1 MLIQWHTEDNSPI
14 EQNNG
19 KEELF
24 EVPFGDVVCVY
35 GKATPK
41 EKRHINRLRGWL
53 EKKIY
58 RPVGPPYFEELIAR
72 APAEDMQRKS
82 IVDVFVETATWDEL
96 INAAYE
102 TQFDWQEQ
110 HVKKEKND
118 CLGRPERIYKD
129 RTMPLSYHDPI
140 NNFGIVRE
148 TKLLHGYEYVIST
161 YACCGQPTTHPGC
174 WIHPTK
180 VIQAYNPAEGFGDRI
195 WEELLKNSSMNIEKF
210 WNDLKPVIGT
220 KWLNPYYY
228 TQLDKYI
235 QQMKPKVA
243 PVVEIMFKEEY
254 KEMNTSSG
262 EHTIDLFRTLKND
275 QRMIWETFLQLIKD
289 YNSIFCGNSRD
300 EVEEI
305 FKLREVGLNVWT
317 KSQFEGI
324 NLPGG
329 KGKKNYFKNV
339 NNAAT
344 LLTVI
349 DEIKKDF
356 TGFDT
361 KFDNIKRKLAA
372 LNALYQPKDDLDASF
387 KSLKIRQ
394 DMMKIFKDEIEADYT
409 KYNKADISI
418 DVFKQELTKI
428 LRSSSFIAK
437 DLDNLSKKISK
448 YSSDV
453 EISITADNNNLRTIE
468 TKLAAYEKYISTP
481 YDTHQEI
488 AQRIKEDGADRLQKI
503 IDNENPVDYPASK
516 LIFDKTIEINK
527 YNTKKQKF
535 ITEWENLQLPYTVL
549 FRTQAD
555 NITNWTSRIQLSKYY
570 VNYNKQLVKMSNK
583 LGMLLA
589 TLVGQLQ
596 DRIQEHKAK
605 VEQAEN
611 IEKDTK
617 ARETAKKEVDTF
629 IVDTYIAQ
637 LNLSTKDKK
646 LELIINALKDPDIKY
661 YKVDEKK
668 IREEIAYAYH
678 LNQDKLDALRNAAIT
693 NIKVWL
699 TTLEKQM
706 QTDKPTRLYDEAV
719 QKAQNGTLD
728 VNALKKEELFKPYQ
742 NDLDNMNNI
751 IITDKTFFN
760 DLKYKILLVAELSK
774 YSQTTK
780 GLTDKFNDA
789 KQDMETAFKKLAQ
802 DIQNFQNDRGFEEV
816 KQKAAAMAFDYNA
829 LTEKFGVEKDVLND
843 PFGSEVYVQ
852 KIQNLLL
859 ILNIIEKEKPKYA
872 NLLNDKKYNDKL
884 VELGDIYNKLQE
896 IIKIAKQA
904 QWKNIPNEVR
914 RWLELTDRDAFIKES
929 YNALEKWN
937 EYYNNPKLSKN
948 IPKKLAFMV
957 NKTRLRDDL
966 YLLHKGDVYYIYTK
980 DIDLKKLKDFLIQYF
995 KYVIR
1000 IAPEPENI
1008 LGPQPVKIKKILE
1021 PLQIT
1026 KTTKDPPEV
1035 DENVQGM
1042 FNKDAIEWIKND
1054 NSCWVDSVFFSL
1066 FGYVGISLV
1075 KDIFKATTLYV
1086 EATSILY
1093 DDLRTEKTTPSCS
1106 VDEVKKL
1113 HDTIV
1118 DDIFD
1123 IQKTPVPNERC
1134 KLKTLNEWFETKCIP
1149 ITWKPEKRGYF
1160 YYPHVVMHLLK
1171 ELYNLEKCT
1180 FLDKLNGNEEIYC
1193 KEYEKEKFYWEEN
1206 NYICGS
1212 IIFGSS
1218 PEGGHFL
1225 NFMYDFY
1232 IGKWF
1237 YVDAK
1242 GDESNRFE
1250 YQGIITNPEEIP
1262 YVVKPTVM
1270 LKPSFVFYYHVDILQ
1285 NILNQKRPKYL
1296 LATRLQKH
1304 GAYKSGESGSGGDFT
1319 TTSYDWKSLYK
1330 QLKDDPGTW
1339 RKTVIYLMQNGITP
1353 GTHRFKSYVHSFI
1366 EPNEVVSW
1374 GHFVDKEELDK
1385 IDTSTLNPSVK
1396 MLLDENVDEQAIQ
1409 FLTWMFPPIQ
1419 DAGTNNGNS
1428 SIVNQNFETAQY
1440 NWNSLFVNGKYNV
1453 EMWSKTVVYFV
1464 ENGITP
1470 GTFRFKCYVHKFI
1483 EPEQIVSL
1491 GHFVIE
1497 QDIIDTTIPGNLQ
1510 TLLEISYKSG
1520 GGDAEMLALT
1530 NALST
1535 V

>member
-195 WEELLKNSSMNIEKF
+195 WEELLKNSSMNIGDF
-210 WNDLKPVIGT
+210 WNNSKIVTGT

-305 FKLREVGLNVWT
+305 FKLREVGLTVWT
-317 KSQFEGI
+317 KDKFNKITI
-324 NLPGG
+324 NG
-329 KGKKNYFKNV
+329 NSVSFASI
-339 NNAAT
+339 NNAKD
-344 LLTVI
+344 LI
-349 DEIKKDF
+349 DKINEIQ
-356 TGFDT
+356 GFL
-361 KFDNIKRKLAA
+361 KSKEPKLENIKNILGELNSIEKSYYKLSQKYIDIQ
-372 LNALYQPKDDLDASF
+372 NQKNQIPYV
-387 KSLKIRQ
+387 I
-394 DMMKIFKDEIEADYT
+394 IKDEIDNDLT
-409 KYNKADISI
+409 KYKVTNI
-418 DVFKQELTKI
+418 DVSVGTFATSLKNALEKGKINALDKIKTNINDRNIIIRRQYNSNNQILNGIQTKLTAYEGYGKQDYDYEPIDKLLSQNGEQVLQGIIKNAAANIQDYGTISFGSKDTEIVKYKNKFAEFQSRWNTLKLEFFLYYDLKEDTKNLWTTDKVKNRYRFLKENDVQNLVDKWSNLLPNLETALKKRIQHHEGLVEAAKNAQLISDLKAKAKREVGKLYSDNDAKQLQLNVDI
-428 LRSSSFIAK
+428 LGTAPKPFDARV
-437 DLDNLSKKISK
+437 KKIQK
-448 YSSDV
+448 KIVY
-453 EISITADNNNLRTIE
+453 A
-468 TKLAAYEKYISTP
+468 KL
-481 YDTHQEI
+481 
-488 AQRIKEDGADRLQKI
+488 L
-503 IDNENPVDYPASK
+503 
-516 LIFDKTIEINK
+516 
-527 YNTKKQKF
+527 
-535 ITEWENLQLPYTVL
+535 
-549 FRTQAD
+549 
-555 NITNWTSRIQLSKYY
+555 
-570 VNYNKQLVKMSNK
+570 
-583 LGMLLA
+583 
-589 TLVGQLQ
+589 
-596 DRIQEHKAK
+596 
-605 VEQAEN
+605 
-611 IEKDTK
+611 
-617 ARETAKKEVDTF
+617 
-629 IVDTYIAQ
+629 
-637 LNLSTKDKK
+637 KDKK
-646 LELIINALKDPDIKY
+646 LDKASGDIVNQIKELL
-661 YKVDEKK
+661 
-668 IREEIAYAYH
+668 
-678 LNQDKLDALRNAAIT
+678 Q
-693 NIKVWL
+693 
-699 TTLEKQM
+699 
-706 QTDKPTRLYDEAV
+706 
-719 QKAQNGTLD
+719 
-728 VNALKKEELFKPYQ
+728 
-742 NDLDNMNNI
+742 
-751 IITDKTFFN
+751 
-760 DLKYKILLVAELSK
+760 
-774 YSQTTK
+774 
-780 GLTDKFNDA
+780 
-789 KQDMETAFKKLAQ
+789 KLAE
-802 DIQNFQNDRGFEEV
+802 DIQNSQNDRDLAEV
-816 KQKAAAMAFDYNA
+816 EQKAAAMAFDYTKLGDNFGIDLNV
-829 LTEKFGVEKDVLND
+829 LTD

-852 KIQNLLL
+852 QIQNLLL
-859 ILNIIEKEKPKYA
+859 VLNIIKKEQPKYA
-872 NLLNDKKYNDKL
+872 NLLNDQRYNDKL
-884 VELGDIYNKLQE
+884 VELGDIYNKLQNFIE
-896 IIKIAKQA
+896 SEKQA
-904 QWKNIPNEVR
+904 QWQSIPNEVR

-929 YNALEKWN
+929 ENALDKWK
-937 EYYNNPKLSKN
+937 EYYDKKLSTKKVPVNLTYLIDKTSLRDKIDTKTYGLVKYIYVPSQIDLQKLQTFLGLYFAYMIGIRSAEPLDELILPTQPKN
-948 IPKKLAFMV
+948 I
-957 NKTRLRDDL
+957 
-966 YLLHKGDVYYIYTK
+966 
-980 DIDLKKLKDFLIQYF
+980 
-995 KYVIR
+995 
-1000 IAPEPENI
+1000 
-1008 LGPQPVKIKKILE
+1008 KIISK
-1021 PLQIT
+1021 PLSI
-1026 KTTKDPPEV
+1026 KTTEVPPKM
-1035 DENVQGM
+1035 DQNMKGM
-1042 FNKDAIEWIKND
+1042 FNKDAIEWIN
-1054 NSCWVDSVFFSL
+1054 NSCWMDSVFFSL
-1066 FGYVGISLV
+1066 FGYVGIPLV
-1075 KDIFKATTLYV
+1075 KDIFETKTLYV
-1086 EATSILY
+1086 DA
-1093 DDLRTEKTTPSCS
+1093 S
-1106 VDEVKKL
+1106 VIEYYNGLTQETDPVCDESEVQKL
-1113 HDTIV
+1113 HNTII
-1118 DDIFD
+1118 DDIIE
-1123 IQKTPVPNERC
+1123 IQKTPLPNQRC
-1134 KLKTLNEWFETKCIP
+1134 KLKTLREWFDTNCIP
-1149 ITWKPEKRGYF
+1149 INWKPEFFGKP
-1160 YYPHVVMHLLK
+1160 YYPERVMDMLK
-1171 ELYNLEKCT
+1171 KLYKLEKFT
-1180 FLDKLNGNEEIYC
+1180 PFDKLKGDEYVYC
-1193 KEYEKEKFYWEEN
+1193 RDYDSKKFYWERN

-1218 PEGGHFL
+1218 SEGGHFL

-1232 IGKWF
+1232 NAKWF
-1237 YVDAK
+1237 YVDATDK
-1242 GDESNRFE
+1242 ETNRFE
-1250 YQGIITNPEEIP
+1250 YQGNINEPEKIP
-1262 YVVKPTVM
+1262 YVAEPTVM
-1270 LKPSFVFYYHVDILQ
+1270 LKPKFVFYYQVGVLQAILY
-1285 NILNQKRPKYL
+1285 QKLPRYEL
-1296 LATRLQKH
+1296 GTRLKNH
-1304 GAYKSGESGSGGDFT
+1304 GAYKEDKSGGGGGGGNFT
-1319 TTSYDWKSLYK
+1319 TADYNWKSLWNERK
-1330 QLKDDPGTW
+1330 NKDVNIW
-1339 RKTVIYLMQNGITP
+1339 RQTIVYLLQNGIVP

-1366 EPNEVVSW
+1366 EPDEIVSW
-1374 GHFVDKEELDK
+1374 GHFVDKEELK
-1385 IDTSTLNPSVK
+1385 KVVVNEFAKTI
-1396 MLLDENVDEQAIQ
+1396 LDGNEPNEQDMQ
-1409 FLTWMFPPIQ
+1409 FLTWMFPVVQ

-1440 NWNSLFVNGKYNV
+1440 NWKSLFVNGKYNV